1 MTTLIDVLTDLDFEL
16 ISMTDDELH
25 EFATA
30 ASAPSRKSPAGR
42 KLPGAHP
49 QRRAA

>member
-30 ASAPSRKSPAGR
+30 ASAPSRKSSAGR
-42 KLPGAHP
+42 KLPSTHL
-49 QRRAA
+49 RRQAA